1 MAKPKPEPQPEQDQG
16 DQGVSGKSARL
27 DVLEAKL
34 TTLLAAGK
42 GLEAD
47 VRELAHDLT
56 ALATLAGQMF
66 GEPFRSKAAEIVT
79 KRQTG
84 NGRNA

>member
-1 MAKPKPEPQPEQDQG
+1 MANPKSDEATSEERVRRD
-16 DQGVSGKSARL
+16 A
-27 DVLEAKL
+27 LEAKVDGLL
-34 TTLLAAGK
+34 TAGQ

-47 VRELAHDLT
+47 VRELIHDVT
-56 ALATLAGQMF
+56 ALATLLGNHL

-84 NGRNA
+84 NGRT